1 MGMSTGSGEV
11 HIRPTRDGIAIP
23 ASELLTGRGFITGKS
38 GSGKSNTT
46 SVLIEELLDEGFTL
60 LVIDTE
66 GEYYGLKE
74 EYELLHVG
82 GDDFADVIVGIEHAD
97 TVAET
102 ALEDNVPVILDVS
115 GYDDA
120 DEAEGLVKAVL
131 TDLFRRE
138 KSVRKPFL
146 VVIEEMQEYLPQR
159 GGGGE
164 LGTLLTRI
172 AKRGR
177 KRGLGVCGIS
187 QRPSSVDK
195 DFITQCDWMVWHRL
209 NWENDLDVVRNVMGA
224 ARANAIEEFAPG
236 EGFLMTDWDD
246 TVRQVRFRRK
256 RTHDAGATPGLDRY
270 DDVGKSRGSAAAVDE
285 LAAAG
290 ADVLDSP
297 SEPPGDEV
305 GTDLPDGD
313 PATDLGAQAEVAAQ
327 EGDSPAVQPTDAE
340 SLDPDGHEG
349 TGTAVTGTAVEQ
361 PSAPPASVEPATGT
375 QDGGDPPARAG
386 SHPTPSAVGPAR
398 PERPTLPSSPDTGG
412 LRGLALEFG
421 GLSAYCWRWV
431 VYALRLLR
439 YHAVR
444 VLATHT

>member
-1 MGMSTGSGEV
+1 MSTGSGEV

-46 SVLIEELLDEGFTL
+46 SVLIEELLDQGFTL

-138 KSVRKPFL
+138 KTVRKPFL

-246 TVRQVRFRRK
+246 SVRQVRFRRK

-290 ADVLDSP
+290 ADVLDP
-297 SEPPGDEV
+297 PAEPQTDEV
-305 GTDLPDGD
+305 GTDPPDGD
-313 PATDLGAQAEVAAQ
+313 LGTDPGEPPDLAAPTEDRPDAQAA
-327 EGDSPAVQPTDAE
+327 DAE
-340 SLDPDGHEG
+340 PLESEEQGRHEAAVTATTVGHPS
-349 TGTAVTGTAVEQ
+349 GTA
-361 PSAPPASVEPATGT
+361 ASVEPAPGAR
-375 QDGGDPPARAG
+375 GGSDAPAGAA
-386 SHPTPSAVGPAR
+386 SQPTTSTVGPSR

-421 GLSAYCWRWV
+421 GLSAYCWRWL

>member
-1 MGMSTGSGEV
+1 MSTGSGEV
-11 HIRPTRDGIAIP
+11 HIHPTRDGIAIP

-46 SVLIEELLDEGFTL
+46 SVLIEELLDQGFTL

-102 ALEDNVPVILDVS
+102 ALEENVPVILDVS

-209 NWENDLDVVRNVMGA
+209 NWENDLNVVRNVMGA
-224 ARANAIEEFAPG
+224 ARADSIEDFAPG

-270 DDVGKSRGSAAAVDE
+270 DEGKSRGSAAAVDE

-290 ADVLDSP
+290 ADVLDPP
-297 SEPPGDEV
+297 SGPQAADPGPES
-305 GTDLPDGD
+305 PDGTVASGSGNEPD
-313 PATDLGAQAEVAAQ
+313 VAAPN
-327 EGDSPAVQPTDAE
+327 EDRPDVQAADAGA
-340 SLDPDGHEG
+340 LDPDEEENSGP
-349 TGTAVTGTAVEQ
+349 AVTATAVEQ
-361 PSAPPASVEPATGT
+361 PTAAGASVEPATRI
-375 QDGGDPPARAG
+375 DVGGDAPARGG
-386 SHPTPSAVGPAR
+386 SQPTPPAVGPAR
-398 PERPTLPSSPDTGG
+398 PERPILPPSPDTGG
-412 LRGLALEFG
+412 IRGLALEFG
-421 GLSAYCWRWV
+421 GLSAYCWRWL
-431 VYALRLLR
+431 VYGLRLLR